1 MAVVERRLVPDPR
14 LPLSRRE
21 LDGLLADLTE
31 ALGIDGD
38 FSLAL
43 VDDREMAELNFR
55 HLGCPG
61 PTNVLAFESGGE
73 GGLGEIVLSV
83 PTCLREARL
92 YGQEPAR
99 HLARLLA
106 HALLHLA
113 GFDHGPEMDA
123 LTEHA
128 VDATRV

>member
-1 MAVVERRLVPDPR
+1 MAVIERRLASDPR
-14 LPLSRRE
+14 LPLSRHE
-21 LDGLLADLTE
+21 LEALLANLTG
-31 ALGIDGD
+31 ALGIDGE

-43 VDDREMAELNFR
+43 VDDREMAVLNLR
-55 HLGCPG
+55 HLDCPG

-73 GGLGEIVLSV
+73 DGLGEIVLSV

-128 VDATRV
+128 VDAARL